1 MITGLRVMQLK
12 NQKRLF
18 KELNFNVSK
27 GSVIKGISY
36 NIKKP
41 TFQLMGVE
49 TMSSGE
55 KVLQLRKD
63 NEQQIKDPMWV
74 K

>member
-12 NQKRLF
+12 NQKKLF

-27 GSVIKGISY
+27 GSVIKGISF

-41 TFQLMGVE
+41 TFELLAVE
-49 TMSSGE
+49 TTPSG
-55 KVLQLRKD
+55 
-63 NEQQIKDPMWV
+63 
-74 K
+74 